1 MRRSKSSPRC
11 ACIALALLLL
21 AGTSARAGF
30 IQWSYNWTPSAT
42 KITAGSGWLTL
53 TNEPAKSA
61 AGNSNTVVT
70 NIRAFSTAS
79 QNSPD
84 QFNHAAFSS
93 TLQLKDA
100 ASNATGNLTFSGFF
114 SGALTS
120 SNSNITNTFTSPTTQ
135 TLTLGGNT
143 YTVTMGMFSPPGPTG
158 ATNAG
163 SLNAVVS
170 VVPGNNGG
178 GGVIA
183 APEPAT
189 LTLATLALPC
199 AGLAGW
205 RKRKRRGLD
214 SPVSVA

>member
-1 MRRSKSSPRC
+1 MRRSKSLPCC

-30 IQWSYNWTPSAT
+30 IQWSYNWTPKAT

-53 TNEPAKSA
+53 TNEPAKTA

-70 NIRAFSTAS
+70 NIRAFSTAP
-79 QNSPD
+79 QDRPD

-100 ASNATGNLTFSGFF
+100 ASNATGSLTFSGFF
-114 SGALTS
+114 GGAITS
-120 SNSNITNTFTSPTTQ
+120 DNSNVKINFTSPTTQ

-143 YTVTMGMFSPPGPTG
+143 FTVTMGAYSPPGPPG
-158 ATNAG
+158 AVNAG

-170 VVPGNNGG
+170 VAPGNGG
-178 GGVIA
+178 GGVGT
-183 APEPAT
+183 PEPAT
-189 LTLATLALPC
+189 LTLAALALPC

-205 RKRKRRGLD
+205 RKRKRSWMC